1 MNEKIKS
8 NRQTIV
14 IAVFATVIFMF
25 AANYSASAQG
35 KFKTGD
41 RVECD
46 SMEIDKYEKG
56 TVLPYGKYD
65 HPPTS
70 YYRVRLDRNPTDT
83 DGTIC
88 RNERIRALA
97 ETATKE
103 NQTET
108 NTRQTTLTDVTQQQ
122 AEKRVAADKTGGK
135 LQVDENNTVLADRE
149 LLDCDNIEQKP
160 AKNGARPDAKLLE
173 KLIRCLWERPAEK
186 GLDGARTVDL
196 TPLQIGAPRKWVPYK
211 DIGSGG
217 NSNTIVYPVKTTYTW
232 RTFYRSRIEEIVSVG
247 VFNCYVNTFG
257 EWQCGS
263 EESKQKGETKNI
275 PVQR

>member
-1 MNEKIKS
+1 MKKQTTFKL
-8 NRQTIV
+8 QTI
-14 IAVFATVIFMF
+14 AFAAFATLAFMF
-25 AANYSASAQG
+25 AAYHSASAQG
-35 KFKTGD
+35 KFKPGD

-88 RNERIRALA
+88 RIERIRALA
-97 ETATKE
+97 ATAINE

-108 NTRQTTLTDVTQQQ
+108 NTRQTKTTGGTQQQ
-122 AEKRVAADKTGGK
+122 TGGRIAADKNGGE
-135 LQVDENNTVLADRE
+135 LLVDENNTVLADRE
-149 LLDCDNIEQKP
+149 LLNCDNIEQKP
-160 AKNGARPDAKLLE
+160 VKNGARPDAKLLE
-173 KLIRCLWERPAEK
+173 KLIRCLWERPSEK

-196 TPLQIGAPRKWVPYK
+196 TPLQIGAPRKWVEYK

-217 NSNTIVYPVKTTYTW
+217 NANTTVYPVKTTYTW
-232 RTFYRSRIEEIVSVG
+232 RTFYRSKIQEIVSVG
-247 VFNCYVNTFG
+247 VFNCYVDTFG
-257 EWQCGS
+257 EWKCGLS
-263 EESKQKGETKNI
+263 DSKQKGETKDI
-275 PVQR
+275 PVQQ